1 MKQIRL
7 SPLTIAVAVAL
18 APTVF
23 SSQAHAGYFNE
34 NVTLDKDTV
43 IQTSHDQT
51 TGHSAGLGVNQNA
64 TGKTITV
71 NAQGQTLTVKTS
83 EADRQ
88 SMQAAIS
95 ALSSGNPYTDS
106 KPLAGNL
113 IVNANVSVDLNTDWD
128 QPEGMRSVY
137 AVRNTGGQTVTVNGD
152 LSGRLTATHNAYVM
166 AIDNQKY
173 GSITNLNGKV
183 NLTATAKDN
192 LAYGLVSLGHPG
204 GYNPNSGEVIDFN
217 HTKMNFADTVSLTV
231 EGLYSTGAQVG
242 QSGEIHF
249 RGASS
254 SLTVKGN
261 AAAGLD
267 ITNATGIVT
276 YEKGSH
282 TIHTELV
289 AVNEEAGLINNVG
302 VANRGTLTVGTGVD
316 TFVINTVGVGTGTI
330 NLTAVNPDL
339 QAVGLVTDWYQ
350 GTKPVEGKD
359 YRAKTNLLAK
369 KVLISVSDGST
380 APGDGIVGGMLL
392 GNGDL
397 TTASQTQLTVNV
409 ETKSTGDVFGLKL
422 LKGGMATLNGQTHI
436 RVQASNAASAVGV
449 AVGLGNS
456 LTLNG
461 NTTIDAAKALTGS
474 GLVTTAGVLTANGT
488 LDEFTGTMQ
497 IVDCGLVAYD
507 EAVHKGFGGTWLLS
521 GGTLQASE
529 AYLFTNAGNL
539 IDEDASK
546 VVVDSKGVLNSQIA
560 EGSGVLSVTDA
571 GWYTTESLQA
581 MGNFAAE
588 NGLSVSFINAQLFK
602 PADENA
608 PLVQGVIQEKETVDA
623 KPDAMTATG
632 AASIT
637 IKADTGA
644 ATVVVKPEQ
653 DKPVTSLELAAQTA
667 GSDKQFVLVGT
678 VPGGNLVTD
687 EAGQALDVTVGKD
700 VTLSLGS
707 IAEGA
712 EQTKGDLS
720 KVVLADGAD
729 MGVSRIEA
737 NVEHLE
743 TQGTNLVSVGNNLS
757 RGSLHTQV
765 LKLHANSIIFVDPAW
780 STDDAQ
786 NIIERAS
793 HFAVTD
799 TQASVLGGTIV
810 AGQNSVV
817 ALGATADQAVAAF
830 NALSQANQ
838 LAWGKDGVQSALF
851 IGAPVTI
858 GGAVVADG
866 SMAQL
871 PAGWTPATS
880 GVSVAAG
887 SMLMVDQA
895 GVGTQAVKGT
905 VTLADGSTLGLVNAS
920 EGSFVLADTVTMDPA
935 KVTMV
940 TDNPFIG
947 VAMGVDNKTVQTN
960 LNATGGAGVLA
971 STGVQ
976 TMTRRADLVMARTV
990 ADRTA
995 IDQELKAGANLWV
1008 DVTGESYD
1016 VDALDNG
1023 GQFKADMGY
1032 GTFGADFA
1040 LTDTMT
1046 AGVAMQYGK
1055 GSLRSPVS
1063 NVKNSIQNY
1072 GLTAYMTKSF
1082 GETKLVGELAY
1093 VQSDNEITASQSAL
1107 NNDVDAQMYSVG
1119 LRAQYRWTA
1128 GNFQFVPSIGVRVSR
1143 LDTDAIQVGSVRVAD
1158 QEQTLVQVPI
1168 SLRINGVDQQLQ
1180 GWWVAP
1186 SFELAYI
1193 PTFGDKDVDILGID
1207 QDVINT
1213 NTVQGE
1219 FGIRAVHG
1227 NMMLNAGL
1235 LAGGGEDGTSNVGGK
1250 IGLKYV
1256 F

>member
-1 MKQIRL
+1 MHSGL
-7 SPLTIAVAVAL
+7 AALT
-18 APTVF
+18 
-23 SSQAHAGYFNE
+23 SSNG
-34 NVTLDKDTV
+34 
-43 IQTSHDQT
+43 HD
-51 TGHSAGLGVNQNA
+51 
-64 TGKTITV
+64 GKPKS
-71 NAQGQTLTVKTS
+71 GSLT
-83 EADRQ
+83 
-88 SMQAAIS
+88 
-95 ALSSGNPYTDS
+95 
-106 KPLAGNL
+106 
-113 IVNANVSVDLNTDWD
+113 VNANVALDMAVTDAA
-128 QPEGMRSVY
+128 GFGI
-137 AVRNTGGQTVTVNGD
+137 RNTGMSDVTVNGD
-152 LSGRLTATHNAYVM
+152 LTGRVHSENAYVM
-166 AIDNQKY
+166 GVVIQKL
-173 GSITNLNGKV
+173 GSNNIVRGKTDLLV
-183 NLTATAKDN
+183 TSNDSKFG
-192 LAYGLVSLGHPG
+192 AYGLVALGYG
-204 GYNPNSGEVIDFN
+204 AEYDPNKGPIVDAQRAKNVF
-217 HTKMNFADTVSLTV
+217 HDTFRMTV
-231 EGLYSTGAQVG
+231 QGPCALGAQAG

-249 RGASS
+249 
-254 SLTVKGN
+254 KGN
-261 AAAGLD
+261 TSTLTARGQGVAGMD
-267 ITNATGIVT
+267 ITNATGKVL
-276 YEKGSH
+276 YEKGTH
-282 TIHTELV
+282 TINAELV
-289 AVNEEAGLINNVG
+289 KNPDSDVLYANAGI
-302 VANRGTLTVGTGVD
+302 ANRGVLEVGKAVEELTVNV
-316 TFVINTVGVGTGTI
+316 VGVGNDI
-330 NLTAVNPDL
+330 SKVQHSIASPMH
-339 QAVGLVTDWYQ
+339 AVGLITDWYL
-350 GTKPVEGKD
+350 GDSKPTD
-359 YRAKTNLLAK
+359 TDAYRAQTNLLGK
-369 KVLISVSDGST
+369 RVTFNVIDGT
-380 APGDGIVGGMLL
+380 TDPGAGSVGGMLL
-392 GNGDL
+392 SNGDL
-397 TTASQTQLTVNV
+397 MTDSQTQLTVNV
-409 ETKSTGDVFGLKL
+409 ETKSTGHVFGLRL
-422 LKGGMATLNGQTHI
+422 LKGGMATLNGQSYI

-488 LDEFTGTMQ
+488 LDEFTGTLQ
-497 IVDCGLVAYD
+497 IAEGGLVAYD
-507 EAVHKGFGGTWLLS
+507 EGVHQGFGGTWQLN
-521 GGTLQASE
+521 GGTLQATE
-529 AYLFTNAGNL
+529 AYLFNSAGNL
-539 IDEDASK
+539 IDADASK
-546 VVVDSKGVLNSQIA
+546 VVVDAKGVLNSQIA
-560 EGSGVLSVTDA
+560 EGSGVLSVTDT

-588 NGLSVSFINAQLFK
+588 NGLSVSFVNAQLFK

-623 KPDAMTATG
+623 KPDAMTASG
-632 AASIT
+632 VASIT

-712 EQTKGDLS
+712 EHTKGDLS

-743 TQGTNLVSVGNNLS
+743 TQGTNLVNVGNNLS

-786 NIIERAS
+786 NVIEQAS

-799 TQASVLGGTIV
+799 TQASVLDGTIV

-880 GVSVAAG
+880 GVNVAAG
-887 SMLMVDQA
+887 SMLMVNQA
-895 GVGTQAVKGT
+895 GVGEQAVKGT
-905 VTLADGSTLGLVNAS
+905 VTLGNGSTLGLVNVS

-935 KVTMV
+935 KVTLV

-947 VAMGVDNKTVQTN
+947 ASMGSDNKTVQTN
-960 LNATGGAGVLA
+960 LNKTGGAGVLA

-976 TMTRRADLVMARTV
+976 TMTRRADLMMARTV

-1040 LTDTMT
+1040 LTNTMT

-1072 GLTAYMTKSF
+1072 GLTAYMTKSI